1 MKMTRIVAALGIALA
16 PLSLVGL
23 GACVGTTVAA
33 EAPVPV
39 QSPTFDLQATGDHVV
54 LSGARAFAV
63 AELAYITAADGVG
76 RLADAGLVRG
86 PLATEV
92 RTWNRR
98 ARQLLVAG
106 KGTADMA
113 QKARAAAELFGIADR
128 LQTLRK

>member
-1 MKMTRIVAALGIALA
+1 MRLTQIMATLGIALA

-33 EAPVPV
+33 EAPVPAEA
-39 QSPTFDLQATGDHVV
+39 PAFDIQATGDHVV
-54 LSGARAFAV
+54 LSGARAFAA

-76 RLADAGLVRG
+76 RLADAGIVRG
-86 PLATEV
+86 SLATEV

-106 KGTADMA
+106 RGTADVA
-113 QKARAAAELFGIADR
+113 RKASVAAELFGIADR
-128 LQTLRK
+128 LQKLRK